1 MKRMIKR
8 ERFRVFSY
16 ETLGY
21 SLEQI
26 FIELIERPYIL
37 GTLWDWSED

>member
-26 FIELIERPYIL
+26 CIELIERPYIL
-37 GTLWDWSED
+37 GTLRDWSED